1 MRLDGQE
8 LRVLFAETVDDIA
21 AGTVTVR
28 QIEHRLRDAG
38 MPQALAKKFIWQ
50 AKATALMFRAASCDL
65 EHELPTAYFD
75 YCELRAILLRRHRT
89 HSLPRHAET
98 ADGPVEGKPQANNP
112 KI

>member
-1 MRLDGQE
+1 M
-8 LRVLFAETVDDIA
+8 LFAETVDDIA

-65 EHELPTAYFD
+65 EHK
-75 YCELRAILLRRHRT
+75 I
-89 HSLPRHAET
+89 
-98 ADGPVEGKPQANNP
+98 ANG
-112 KI
+112 IF